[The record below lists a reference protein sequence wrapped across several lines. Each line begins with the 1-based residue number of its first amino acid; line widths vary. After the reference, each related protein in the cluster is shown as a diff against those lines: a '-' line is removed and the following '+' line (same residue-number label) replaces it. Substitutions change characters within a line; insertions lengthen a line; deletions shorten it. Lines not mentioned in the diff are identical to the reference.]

1 MTNFDSV
8 SPPSSAS
15 RGMELFTQPI
25 EIFLWLNAGVINVFQ
40 SATVSWMQRR
50 QEAARDA
57 IASFEKLVH
66 SRDFGEAMTIQR
78 EWIKRSTRRLDE
90 DFSSLKSRTP
100 DIHHEAETAGASAIA
115 NESEAAQLE
124 AARVPVREGEERTQ
138 IAESTGRARSTQK
151 KASNHRPKPVSSPHK
166 RRR

>member
-66 SRDFGEAMTIQR
+66 SRDFGEAN
-78 EWIKRSTRRLDE
+78 D
-90 DFSSLKSRTP
+90 DP
-100 DIHHEAETAGASAIA
+100 
-115 NESEAAQLE
+115 
-124 AARVPVREGEERTQ
+124 ARVDQTEHAP
-138 IAESTGRARSTQK
+138 
-151 KASNHRPKPVSSPHK
+151 P
-166 RRR
+166 RRRVQLIDEQNTRYSSRGRNGWSERHRE